1 MPVVRMCVAV
11 PILISVAV
19 LSYGCDDNGSTS
31 VLSSGVGPSTFAD
44 APFVARGG
52 MVRPSLVEV
61 QRVFDPACP
70 ARPPLLAP
78 FSISFDGDG
87 RSDVFLS
94 GVQMQFVDSVG
105 TRAGTM
111 TLGQS
116 DLAARFGSTTL
127 PAIGTRVFPFAFPF
141 GCTGLPSGT
150 LTVVVLAGDARGRE
164 NRTVAHLPV
173 R

>member
-1 MPVVRMCVAV
+1 MPVLRMCVAV
-11 PILISVAV
+11 PILISVAT

-31 VLSSGVGPSTFAD
+31 VLSNGVGPSAFAD
-44 APFVARGG
+44 APFVSRGG
-52 MVRPSLVEV
+52 MVRPSSVDV
-61 QRVFDPACP
+61 QRVLDPACP

-78 FSISFDGDG
+78 FSIAFDGDG
-87 RSDVFLS
+87 RSDVFLRD
-94 GVQMQFVDSVG
+94 VQMQFVDSAG
-105 TRAGTM
+105 IRAGTM
-111 TLGQS
+111 TLGPS

-150 LTVVVLAGDARGRE
+150 LTIVVLAGDARGRE
-164 NRTVAHLPV
+164 SRTVTHLPV